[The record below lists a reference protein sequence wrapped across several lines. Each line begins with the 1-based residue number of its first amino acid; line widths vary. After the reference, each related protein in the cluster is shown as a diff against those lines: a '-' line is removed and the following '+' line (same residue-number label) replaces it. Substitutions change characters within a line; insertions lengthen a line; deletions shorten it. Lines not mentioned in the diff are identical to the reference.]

1 MRKSVEQLSPLH
13 ILPEISYI
21 QAKESWIVP
30 KHGSKLKQTKKKIK
44 KITAVF
50 IQKSHGEMEMPL
62 TLNKYMNPPLFTYL
76 KKKRVSRFQIII
88 LKTDM

>member
-1 MRKSVEQLSPLH
+1 MRKNVEQLSPLH

-44 KITAVF
+44 NNSGLHSK
-50 IQKSHGEMEMPL
+50 KSWGNGNA
-62 TLNKYMNPPLFTYL
+62 TDTK
-76 KKKRVSRFQIII
+76 QIHESAAIYI
-88 LKTDM
+88 FEKEEGIPFSNNYFEN

>member
-1 MRKSVEQLSPLH
+1 MRKNVEQLSPLH

-44 KITAVF
+44 K
-50 IQKSHGEMEMPL
+50 
-62 TLNKYMNPPLFTYL
+62 
-76 KKKRVSRFQIII
+76 
-88 LKTDM
+88 